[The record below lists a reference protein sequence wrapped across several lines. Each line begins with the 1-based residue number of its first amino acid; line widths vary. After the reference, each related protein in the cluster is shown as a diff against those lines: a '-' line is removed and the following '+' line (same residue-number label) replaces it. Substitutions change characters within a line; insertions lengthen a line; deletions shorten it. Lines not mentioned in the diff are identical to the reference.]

1 MSSARSNSDLASAQ
15 FSAEDDGSP
24 WYDHSTLG
32 SPCLFSEA
40 GSAHSDT
47 EFGEFELPRDVD
59 DLTVA
64 TELANDLFRSRR
76 QEALRDSGPERVG
89 RSNVLEYTSN
99 VPIQPSLTPTKEARQ
114 AHLEIWQQALMA
126 DWLDEVHSGN
136 ELVGPGWQ
144 RALGA
149 LNDFGIKEADLIDLQ
164 QILDGVE
171 ELLEGLH
178 IPPRQK
184 AFILN
189 AWPTRKFFIEE
200 LRQRAVAT
208 NRILSRMSWIP
219 PISNREYEQFLA
231 MGYMSD
237 AGVPEESE
245 PIRPES
251 PTDDQLPIHGR
262 PHQPD
267 PTQGYCPVCPGS
279 LSFQTWNT
287 NSSWPWATHR
297 TKASRRRLVPL
308 VRLHWRMLSSPFRTG
323 LTRPLQRKAFRPN
336 RRSLRRPRRRA
347 RSSRRQ
353 WFLQL
358 CWIFPSSSAFN
369 AVSEPIYTIR
379 ENLEIPLNFWVSWAG
394 PRIRRRGCWRRT
406 MPTLL
411 A

>member
-1 MSSARSNSDLASAQ
+1 
-15 FSAEDDGSP
+15 
-24 WYDHSTLG
+24 
-32 SPCLFSEA
+32 
-40 GSAHSDT
+40 
-47 EFGEFELPRDVD
+47 
-59 DLTVA
+59 
-64 TELANDLFRSRR
+64 
-76 QEALRDSGPERVG
+76 
-89 RSNVLEYTSN
+89 
-99 VPIQPSLTPTKEARQ
+99 
-114 AHLEIWQQALMA
+114 MA

-262 PHQPD
+262 AHQPD

-287 NSSWPWATHR
+287 NSSWLWATRR
-297 TKASRRRLVPL
+297 TKASQRRLIPL
-308 VRLHWRMLSSPFRTG
+308 VRLHWRMISSPFRTG
-323 LTRPLQRKAFRPN
+323 FTRPLQRKAFRPN

-353 WFLQL
+353 WFLQI

-369 AVSEPIYTIR
+369 AVNEPIYTIR
-379 ENLEIPLNFWVSWAG
+379 ENLEIPPNFWDFVPQVETKKFVPAKG
-394 PRIRRRGCWRRT
+394 RRYAIHREAEPELTGDDVEDLRNYVQYAIGKPLMYELQINELQTSCKS
-406 MPTLL
+406 LFEKED
-411 A
+411 